1 MAFCAMFPNVPSF
14 FGIRIKWFGLAFF
27 AITVLQFLGMGGWSM
42 LLSYVTTVLFAVWY
56 VRRLGYR
63 EGFSLKD
70 ELLGPGAQMPRIGG
84 QARKPARKKV
94 RRAREVKPK
103 LKPKS
108 KLLKQ
113 EDSEVDRILDKIN
126 REGLHSL
133 SDEERELLQ
142 RKAGK

>member
-1 MAFCAMFPNVPSF
+1 MSA
-14 FGIRIKWFGLAFF
+14 
-27 AITVLQFLGMGGWSM
+27 
-42 LLSYVTTVLFAVWY
+42 
-56 VRRLGYR
+56 
-63 EGFSLKD
+63 
-70 ELLGPGAQMPRIGG
+70 
-84 QARKPARKKV
+84 PARKKV